1 MDFIYYRY
9 FNNKFFLLIICQI
22 NYLLCE
28 IAEEM
33 KFEPITVEALRQE
46 KGYQK
51 VARKQQKELDS
62 LKKRQQKEKITVQK
76 QQCAAIEKLIK
87 GKK

>member
-1 MDFIYYRY
+1 
-9 FNNKFFLLIICQI
+9 
-22 NYLLCE
+22 
-28 IAEEM
+28 M
-33 KFEPITVEALRQE
+33 KFEPITVEVLRQE

-51 VARKQQKELDS
+51 VLRKEQKELDS
-62 LKKRQQKEKITVQK
+62 LRKRQQKEKLSVQK

>member
-1 MDFIYYRY
+1 MKIHCSRFFIS
-9 FNNKFFLLIICQI
+9 
-22 NYLLCE
+22 
-28 IAEEM
+28 EEM
-33 KFEPITVEALRQE
+33 KFEPITVEVLRQE

-51 VARKQQKELDS
+51 ISRKQQKEMDS
-62 LKKRQQKEKITVQK
+62 LKKRHQKEKLSVQK

>member
-1 MDFIYYRY
+1 
-9 FNNKFFLLIICQI
+9 
-22 NYLLCE
+22 
-28 IAEEM
+28 M
-33 KFEPITVEALRQE
+33 KFEPITVEVLRQE

-51 VARKQQKELDS
+51 VARKQQKEIDS
-62 LKKRQQKEKITVQK
+62 LKKRHQKEKLTVQK

>member
-1 MDFIYYRY
+1 
-9 FNNKFFLLIICQI
+9 
-22 NYLLCE
+22 
-28 IAEEM
+28 M
-33 KFEPITVEALRQE
+33 KFEAITVEALRQE

-51 VARKQQKELDS
+51 VLRKQQKELDS
-62 LKKRQQKEKITVQK
+62 LRKRQQKEKLSVQK